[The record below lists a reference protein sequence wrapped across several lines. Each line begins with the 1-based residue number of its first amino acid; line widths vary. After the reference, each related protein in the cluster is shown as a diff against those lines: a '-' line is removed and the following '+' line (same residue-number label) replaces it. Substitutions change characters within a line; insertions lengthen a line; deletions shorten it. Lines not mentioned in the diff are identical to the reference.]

1 MKFNM
6 EDDFDKNFRRTVRT
20 TSTGLAG
27 FALLW
32 WLLSMLA
39 SLVVLCG
46 LGYVAWHFISK
57 LW

>member
-20 TSTGLAG
+20 TSTGLTG

-32 WLLSMLA
+32 WLLSMLV
-39 SLVVLCG
+39 SLAVLCG

>member
-20 TSTGLAG
+20 TSIGLTG

-32 WLLSMLA
+32 WLLSMLV
-39 SLVVLCG
+39 SLAVLCG

-57 LW
+57 FW